1 MFRNQT
7 VFAAQKA
14 EDSWRKRAKSHQ
26 RTTSASG
33 ISHRLSSSTICES
46 PQSSLRRP
54 SPQSETSPE
63 ASSSSSI
70 PTLDNLSLSQQI
82 QPDLQRL
89 AYERF
94 VYDFVVF
101 NSPDHD
107 PDTPSSA
114 LWNFIPP
121 LYQDA
126 VEGSLLKTIVHA
138 VAYAN
143 FSGRCNAPHVQA
155 LAEDNL
161 AKGLRLLQK
170 TLSDKGQA
178 PSDQALCSVYLLG
191 VMEV

>member
-7 VFAAQKA
+7 AIAAQKA

-26 RTTSASG
+26 KTASVSSV
-33 ISHRLSSSTICES
+33 SHQSSPSGES
-46 PQSSLRRP
+46 PQTSLRRP
-54 SPQSETSPE
+54 SPQSESSPE
-63 ASSSSSI
+63 ASSSSI
-70 PTLDNLSLSQQI
+70 FTLDSLSLGQQI

-94 VYDFVVF
+94 VYDFVILD
-101 NSPDHD
+101 SPNHD
-107 PDTPSSA
+107 ANTPSSA

-126 VEGSLLKTIVHA
+126 AEGSSLKTIVHA

-143 FSGRCNAPHVQA
+143 FGARCNAPHIQA
-155 LAEDNL
+155 LAEENL
-161 AKGLRLLQK
+161 AKGLRLLQN
-170 TLSDKGQA
+170 TLSDKEQA
-178 PSDQALCSVYLLG
+178 PSDHALCSVYLLG